1 MTLWVLPILSA
12 VHTPSPSLHDMAAA
26 LTPMHVTED
35 SKRPVRSESKKHP
48 RSTPSPGLLLSGPP
62 MARAKSCFQILGDRA
77 GLEAEPSYDWP
88 LRSTRLSIP

>member
-48 RSTPSPGLLLSGPP
+48 RSTPSPGLLTVRPTDGQGKELLSNTGRPCRP
-62 MARAKSCFQILGDRA
+62 GSRAKL
-77 GLEAEPSYDWP
+77 
-88 LRSTRLSIP
+88 